1 MKKTIPLLCFL
12 LSGLLAG
19 SQTDSLNNT
28 SGIPSTNNSQ
38 KEPIRIVNGVP
49 VYSNSYGNDPTMGPS
64 PLVKDDYL
72 VEISYGVPYAP
83 LREANFFGISE
94 LSQAS
99 NSKTAKTTNHICGNV
114 DYFLGG
120 EYSVGLE
127 LTYAS
132 TEFSYQRNVAV
143 NPRSIPIV
151 YHDST
156 FSAKASKLRVIAKMS
171 YHLNISERF
180 DAFITGGFGYK
191 SFTYQ
196 TNDGVLSTSSFA
208 NQIYP
213 IAVRLSVGGRFFI
226 NNKTA
231 VHVEGGL
238 GGPMMQ
244 IGLSFK
250 MHSYNVY
257 QNTPTKAKD
266 R

>member
-1 MKKTIPLLCFL
+1 MTTTKNIL
-12 LSGLLAG
+12 LSALVSMSFFCSA
-19 SQTDSLNNT
+19 QYDSLSNT
-28 SGIPSTNNSQ
+28 NAVQDPIYTVNQ
-38 KEPIRIVNGVP
+38 KP
-49 VYSNSYGNDPTMGPS
+49 VYNRSYNNDPTLGPS

-72 VEISYGVPYAP
+72 IEISYGVPFVP
-83 LREANFFGISE
+83 LREANFFGIGE
-94 LSQAS
+94 LSDVTG
-99 NSKTAKTTNHICGNV
+99 SKTNKTTNHFCANA
-114 DYFLGG
+114 DYVLGG

-132 TEFSYQRNVAV
+132 TEFSYHRNVAV
-143 NPRSIPIV
+143 NPGGIPIV
-151 YHDST
+151 YHDSV
-156 FSAKASKLRVIAKMS
+156 FNAKASKVRVIAKMS
-171 YHLNISERF
+171 YHFNLSERF
-180 DAFITGGFGYK
+180 DAYVTGGFGYK

-196 TNDGVLSTSSFA
+196 TNDKVFSTSSFV

-213 IAVRLSVGGRFFI
+213 IAVRLSVGGRFFV

-250 MHSYNVY
+250 LHSYNVY
-257 QNTPTKAKD
+257 QTTPVKAGA